1 MNKYFLS
8 LSMTDWMLILVR
20 FFLGFIFIFSG
31 IVKLLPIESFELK
44 FVEIGLS
51 NWTIA
56 PYLAR
61 LIIGV
66 ELFLGL
72 MLIFNIK
79 PHFTAI
85 SVILLL
91 SFFIGYLIYDLIING
106 NESNCGCFGTYIKM
120 TPLESILKNS
130 LMIPMAFLLLFLNKR
145 KLMFRLKLMI
155 PIIFL
160 ISFSFPFIV
169 YPIDNIESYKNAN
182 SEKTGYA
189 FPTEL
194 MPGFNIKGDSINLKN
209 GQYIVAFMSVNCSH
223 CRKAAYK
230 LYILNKQKKLPPVY
244 MVLIGTD
251 KLAAEFIKDTKAD
264 FPYYLFNE
272 NEFFDIAGS
281 SVPKIMYLRN
291 GIVEAKFDNVTL
303 TDESLEKVLKNNL

>member
-1 MNKYFLS
+1 
-8 LSMTDWMLILVR
+8 
-20 FFLGFIFIFSG
+20 
-31 IVKLLPIESFELK
+31 
-44 FVEIGLS
+44 
-51 NWTIA
+51 
-56 PYLAR
+56 
-61 LIIGV
+61 
-66 ELFLGL
+66 